1 MENEAIILIRDL
13 HKTLENKKVLDG
25 VNLSISRGETRVIVG
40 RSGEGKS
47 VLLKHIIGLM
57 VPDKGEIWVDGIKVD
72 PYDEKSVAR
81 VRERTGI
88 VFQHAALFDSL
99 NVRDNVAFALINKH
113 RLPDK
118 EIDRIVAEKL
128 ALVNLSGVEEMMP
141 SELSGG
147 MKKRVAIARA
157 LATEPQIVLF
167 DEPTTG
173 LDPLTAEAINN
184 LIVELKEKLNVT
196 QVVVTHDIHS
206 SCKIGDNISMLK
218 DGKIIATATVEE
230 MMNSS
235 DPFIH
240 EFMTISMTHIKKVEE
255 KNFNKEIT
263 SHKGT

>member
-1 MENEAIILIRDL
+1 MVNEAIILIQDL

-25 VNLSISRGETRVIVG
+25 VNLSISEGETRVIVG
-40 RSGEGKS
+40 QSGEGKS

-57 VPDKGEIWVDGIKVD
+57 IPDKGSIWVDGIKVD
-72 PYDEKSVAR
+72 PFDERAIAR

-88 VFQHAALFDSL
+88 VFQHSALFDSL
-99 NVRDNVAFALINKH
+99 TVRENVAFALINKH
-113 RLPDK
+113 KLSNK

-157 LATEPQIVLF
+157 LATEPKIVLF

-173 LDPLTAEAINN
+173 LDPLTAENIND
-184 LIVELKEKLNVT
+184 LIVELKEKLSVT

-206 SCKIGDNISMLK
+206 SCKIADNISMLK
-218 DGKIIATATVEE
+218 GGKIIATASVDE
-230 MMNSS
+230 MMKNP

-240 EFMTISMTHIKKVEE
+240 EFMTISMTHIKDRDSDG
-255 KNFNKEIT
+255 EIV
-263 SHKGT
+263 SQERA